1 LDCRAGIGSE
11 GDGMSPVINVLMRD
25 FDNRPSQMQS
35 AILEIL
41 ASRGANPPATGFI
54 GNLPRTGDIVDA
66 LGRARDKTS
75 YAAVSR
81 SLKRMWVAGKVNAYS
96 PSIATQGMGY
106 RWSLA
111 A

>member
-1 LDCRAGIGSE
+1 MI
-11 GDGMSPVINVLMRD
+11 PVINISHENV
-25 FDNRPSQMQS
+25 DNRTSQMQA

-41 ASRGANPPATGFI
+41 ASRGANPPATSFI

-66 LGRARDKTS
+66 LGRPRDKTS

-81 SLKRMWVAGKVNAYS
+81 SLKRLWMAGKVNAHS